1 MSGRC
6 EAVAVLTGSHTEL
19 GRMSSTLTDRPM
31 RTGFEQGTARLGLL
45 LARVTL
51 GLTAVI
57 LVVNVVL
64 GRPFIDSVL
73 FSVALAVGVTPQM
86 LPAIVAVSLSTGAR
100 RMADASVIVRRL
112 DAIEDLGS
120 MDLLC
125 TDKTGTLTRGVLTLA
140 ATVGPDGGYSDLVA
154 GRAQRGPADRLHEP
168 AGRRG
173 PGRRGTRPAVA
184 RRRRGALRLR
194 PQDAVGA
201 RRRPRGAPPGDQGC
215 LRVGAG
221 EVLHRGRPRRR
232 TRGARR
238 WPSARCPLGQ
248 RSPST
253 TSAT

>member
-1 MSGRC
+1 MLGHHGDALG
-6 EAVAVLTGSHTEL
+6 EQAVGC
-19 GRMSSTLTDRPM
+19 
-31 RTGFEQGTARLGLL
+31 GLL

-73 FSVALAVGVTPQM
+73 FSIALAVGVTPQM

-140 ATVGPDGGYSDLVA
+140 ATVGPDGGHSDLVA
-154 GRAQRGPADRLHEP
+154 GRA
-168 AGRRG
+168 
-173 PGRRGTRPAVA
+173 
-184 RRRRGALRLR
+184 ALNAALQTGFTN
-194 PQDAVGA
+194 PLDDAVLAG
-201 RRRPRGAPPGDQGC
+201 GF
-215 LRVGAG
+215 LR
-221 EVLHRGRPRRR
+221 
-232 TRGARR
+232 
-238 WPSARCPLGQ
+238 Q
-248 RSPST
+248 Q
-253 TSAT
+253 

>member
-1 MSGRC
+1 
-6 EAVAVLTGSHTEL
+6 
-19 GRMSSTLTDRPM
+19 MSSTLTDRPM

-154 GRAQRGPADRLHEP
+154 GRAALDAALQ
-168 AGRRG
+168 AGFTN
-173 PGRRGTRPAVA
+173 P
-184 RRRRGALRLR
+184 LD
-194 PQDAVGA
+194 DAVLAGA
-201 RRRPRGAPPGDQGC
+201 APDQRWRALDEVPFNFNRRSCRCSSTAPRAPP
-215 LRVGAG
+215 
-221 EVLHRGRPRRR
+221 E
-232 TRGARR
+232 
-238 WPSARCPLGQ
+238 
-248 RSPST
+248 
-253 TSAT
+253 